1 MPSLQRRMAL
11 TLPEEVKNAVFD
23 LADAL
28 QKPAATVVTEL
39 LQEMVPQLHDLAK
52 LTRLTKAGKT
62 ESAKRVLRHMIGDA
76 AAELASSSQPDLFPS
91 KKTKK

>member
-1 MPSLQRRMAL
+1 MPTLQRRMAL
-11 TLPEEVKNAVFD
+11 TLPDEVRNAVSD

-52 LTRLTKAGKT
+52 LARHTKAGKAGA
-62 ESAKRVLRHMIGDA
+62 AKQVLRHMIGDA
-76 AAELASSSQPDLFPS
+76 AAELASINQPQLFPA
-91 KKTKK
+91 KKAKK